1 MLHRIGLDGI
11 ACYRTETHATTLECR
26 LARSE
31 LPLVILLAA
40 GTGRRLGDVHRKP
53 KVLLDF
59 GGRSLIDRHLAA
71 LSAHGIDDIVVTVG
85 HEAGMLRDALAGRA
99 GTAFNPDFRTG
110 SMVSLWTQRDR
121 LRAGRPVLLMD
132 GDVLYDARVLTRLLD
147 TPGDAVLLV
156 DRELEPGDEPV
167 KVCFRDG
174 VMVDFRK
181 RPEHDHDWHGESV
194 GFFRFSPAMAAALAD
209 RCDAYVAAGRTDL
222 EYEEAI
228 RDLILALPEHFAVAD
243 VTDLPWTEID
253 FPEDVE
259 KAERDVLPKLLA
271 TA

>member
-1 MLHRIGLDGI
+1 MPVKPVEPV
-11 ACYRTETHATTLECR
+11 A
-26 LARSE
+26 
-31 LPLVILLAA
+31 VLLAA
-40 GTGRRLGDVHRKP
+40 GVGKRLSGAHDGP

-59 GGRSLIDRHLAA
+59 DGRTLIDRHLAA
-71 LSAHGIDDIVVTVG
+71 LSANGVSDVMVTVG
-85 HEAGMLRDALAGRA
+85 HEAGALTAALAGRA
-99 GTAFNPDFRTG
+99 QAIENPDYRSG
-110 SMVSLWTQRDR
+110 SLVSLWTQRER

-132 GDVLYDARVLTRLLD
+132 GDVLYDSRMISRLIEAE
-147 TPGDAVLLV
+147 GEAVLLV

-181 RPEHDHDWHGESV
+181 KPEHAHDWHGESV
-194 GFFRFSPAMAAALAD
+194 GFFKFSPEMAAALAD
-209 RCDAYVAAGRTDL
+209 ACEAYVAAGRTDV

-228 RDLILALPEHFAVAD
+228 RDLLLARPASFTYVD

-259 KAERDVLPKLLA
+259 KARNAVLPHLQD
-271 TA
+271 